1 MKIILQKD
9 YPNLGEAGDIKEV
22 ADGFA
27 RNFLIP
33 QKIAI
38 RADESSTKAA
48 LHQKRLVEIKKEKKK
63 KSLEGIAQTLRGQE
77 VEVFVKVGENDKLY
91 GSVTHQ
97 DVANAIQTTF
107 GVQVDKRKIE
117 FPENIKALGQY
128 NIKIKL
134 SEGLQTELKLKVS
147 KSN

>member
-1 MKIILQKD
+1 MKVILQKD
-9 YPNLGEAGDIKEV
+9 HPNLGEAGDIKEV

-38 RADESSTKAA
+38 RADEGSTKAA
-48 LHQKRLVEIKKEKKK
+48 LHQKKLAEIKKEKKK
-63 KSLEGIAQTLRGQE
+63 KSLDGIAQTLKGKE

-97 DVANAIQTTF
+97 DVANAIQSTF
-107 GVQVDKRKIE
+107 GIELDKRKIE
-117 FPENIKALGQY
+117 FPENIKSLGQF

-134 SEGLQTELKLKVS
+134 AEGIQPELKLKVS
-147 KSN
+147 KAT